1 MPNYLH
7 RLTPMFIPLGIA
19 ACVIAAAP
27 EPASAQST
35 PTATP
40 ATNAAPLVQAIRDVN
55 NPAEQPFAKRFYPSA
70 ASAATYA
77 VPAGKRLVITDVA
90 AFCYGSTTVEDVAVY
105 ATTAGVGG
113 ARVIPFTTNN
123 HGIVYATSAVTIVA
137 DAKSTV
143 TIGIDDTSSSDSAGI
158 NVDVHGY
165 FVNHQ

>member
-1 MPNYLH
+1 MPNCSR
-7 RLTPMFIPLGIA
+7 RLTHAFIPVAIA

-27 EPASAQST
+27 GLAAQST
-35 PTATP
+35 PA
-40 ATNAAPLVQAIRDVN
+40 ANAAPLVQAIRDVN

-70 ASAATYA
+70 ASAATYT

-90 AFCYGSTTVEDVAVY
+90 AFSYGSTTVEDVAVY

-113 ARVIPFTTNN
+113 ARLIPFTTNN
-123 HGIVYATSAVTIVA
+123 HGIVYATSAVSIVA
-137 DAKSTV
+137 DANSTV
-143 TIGIDDTSSSDSAGI
+143 TVAIDDANGSDSAGM

>member
-1 MPNYLH
+1 MPNYSR
-7 RLTPMFIPLGIA
+7 RLTHAFIPVAMA

-27 EPASAQST
+27 GLAAQST
-35 PTATP
+35 PAAATP
-40 ATNAAPLVQAIRDVN
+40 AVNAAATVQAIRDVN

-70 ASAATYA
+70 ASVATYT

-90 AFCYGSTTVEDVAVY
+90 AFSYGSTTVQDVAVY

-113 ARVIPFTTNN
+113 ARLIPFTTNN
-123 HGIVYATSAVTIVA
+123 HGVVYATSAVSIVA
-137 DAKSTV
+137 DANSTV
-143 TIGIDDTSSSDSAGI
+143 TVAIDDTNSSDSAGM